1 MDTSSA
7 VAGSAPS
14 VASPAPATGCPVDHR
29 VLRAVVPG
37 CPIDHTAGAG
47 GGARQRSR
55 ADQVVRS
62 LLRIKERPAHLS
74 EAQAYS
80 TFQKSMLISA
90 TRCTLT
96 YVIFP
101 FVLPAIGLAARVGPL
116 LGVIIGSI
124 AITCDV
130 FTVRRF
136 FAVDHKWRWHF
147 SAIALGVIGLLSVLL
162 VQDIAHLVG

>member
-7 VAGSAPS
+7 VAGAAPS
-14 VASPAPATGCPVDHR
+14 VSSTAPATGCPVDHSI
-29 VLRAVVPG
+29 LRAIAPG
-37 CPIDHTAGAG
+37 CPIDHTAGT
-47 GGARQRSR
+47 GARQRSR
-55 ADQVVRS
+55 ADQLVRRI
-62 LLRIKERPAHLS
+62 LRIKERPAHLS

-80 TFQKSMLISA
+80 AFQKSMLISA

-101 FVLPAIGLAARVGPL
+101 FVLPAIGVAARVGPV
-116 LGVIIGSI
+116 LGILIGSVAI
-124 AITCDV
+124 ACDV

-147 SAIALGVIGLLSVLL
+147 SAIAVSVIGLLSVLL
-162 VQDIAHLVG
+162 VQDLVDLAG